1 MHLDQSFEGLG
12 KIPEEL
18 SKKLRKQNQQAL
30 ETMVTR
36 GIEEEI
42 DFLLLVGDTFH
53 QPQVTI
59 QTQSFFIEQMERLQ
73 AHDILVL
80 LSFGNHDFFQ
90 QKKYWFEFPDNVI
103 VFEDDQV
110 STLRI
115 NCRDGLVAAVT
126 GFSYTDRWMEHS
138 KLEEYP
144 YRNAQADYHIGFYHG
159 QIGSNLYGSF
169 SVDAAKFKGYDYW
182 ALGHIHQPTVV
193 QEDPFIIYPGSTL
206 KHTQKEKN
214 SGYFVL
220 AEFDGAKT
228 HIAWE
233 SANDVEWQEVQIEGS
248 RIDTMQELISS
259 CEQAVIEKTEVE
271 QLKFVKLLL
280 VDGSESLN
288 DILQNIQS
296 RHELLHV
303 LQQDIY
309 QKTNKKAWVFDI
321 QTVQGTEKAEMTL
334 HLDEDLLKQL
344 LGKYEVDSVFQ
355 ETISDLYRH
364 ATSAQLLNLTEE
376 HREELLQR
384 VMMEFQQLF
393 SAKRGDQR

>member
-18 SKKLRKQNQQAL
+18 SKALRKQNQQAL

-59 QTQSFFIEQMERLQ
+59 QTQSFFIEQMERLK
-73 AHDILVL
+73 AHDILVI

-90 QKKYWFEFPDNVI
+90 PKKYWFEFPDNVI
-103 VFEDDQV
+103 VFEDEQV
-110 STLRI
+110 STLKI
-115 NCRDGLVAAVT
+115 NCRDGLTTAVT
-126 GFSYTDRWMEHS
+126 GFSYTERWLEDS
-138 KLEEYP
+138 KLEEFP
-144 YRNAQADYHIGFYHG
+144 YRNGQVDYHIGFYHG
-159 QIGSNLYGSF
+159 QIGSNRYGSF
-169 SVDAAKFKGYDYW
+169 SLDAAKFKGYDYW
-182 ALGHIHQPTVV
+182 ALGHIHQPQVI
-193 QEDPFIIYPGSTL
+193 QYNPLIIYPGSTL

-228 HIAWE
+228 DITWE
-233 SANDVEWQEVQIEGS
+233 TANDVAWLEVQIEVS
-248 RIDTMQELISS
+248 QIYTMQELISR
-259 CEQAVIEKTEVE
+259 CEQTMAEMDEEGLT
-271 QLKFVKLLL
+271 FVKLVL
-280 VDGSESLN
+280 VDGSEQLN
-288 DILQNIQS
+288 DIMQNIQN
-296 RHELLHV
+296 RQELLHL

-309 QKTNKKAWVFDI
+309 QKTNKKNWIFDI
-321 QTVQGTEKAEMTL
+321 KSVQGEEKPDMTL

-344 LGKYEVDSVFQ
+344 LSNYEADGVFQ
-355 ETISDLYRH
+355 EAINDLYRQS
-364 ATSAQLLNLTEE
+364 TSAQLLSVTEE

-384 VMMEFQQLF
+384 VMTEFQQLF
-393 SAKRGDQR
+393 AAKRGDQ